1 MDEFEEDHPPRTT
14 QLDFS
19 GRTAA
24 DGRNSSSRANRVVK
38 MRLLSLFGLLLLVIV
53 AMKEAGKPERWM
65 WLGFDQPTDPAFVSD
80 DEISDGDILL
90 ETESFADGPD
100 SDSEPADSLGFMP
113 DRFASRLNKTD
124 GSTVD
129 EESAK
134 KIDTDAAGNRDPQKT
149 PVAVDF
155 WRATFLKLTD
165 SQQEAL
171 YQLLRRIDTARL
183 QPPQSDLPLA
193 ATVERLIQLQLDHQS
208 STLGE
213 LAVMPQGDKKNELT
227 EDLFAFDQSWQKQA
241 LPALQASIAGNDF
254 SMANQATIRSIRDT
268 IDPIVLRAVE
278 DMTGMGN
285 PRDKL
290 AWLAIW
296 DFVQRDA
303 ETVNAKN
310 ESETRLLQLKGQP
323 GAFRGQTITVTG
335 TARTIRLKV
344 LKQTLLNLDQYYEVW
359 IDPPSRVNDGLICV
373 YVATLPKGFDAVVP
387 PVTEKFQDIK
397 VPMTVAGRFF
407 KLRSYQDA
415 SKSVS
420 HCPVLI
426 AETFAT
432 DIEANLSRSGVAV
445 AKWQPSSLLS
455 FAFVI
460 IAGLAAVGIALAV
473 FRSTKSGTE
482 RADKPVSK
490 RVERS
495 LDALAD
501 DETVM
506 TEAQRV
512 AELNKRLEED
522 FS

>member
-1 MDEFEEDHPPRTT
+1 MDEFEEDRPPRTT

-19 GRTAA
+19 GRTTA
-24 DGRNSSSRANRVVK
+24 DGRNSSSRASRVAK
-38 MRLLSLFGLLLLVIV
+38 MRLLSLFGLLLLVLV

-65 WLGFDQPTDPAFVSD
+65 WLGFDQPADPAFVSD
-80 DEISDGDILL
+80 DEISDGDIFL
-90 ETESFADGPD
+90 EAGTLADQ
-100 SDSEPADSLGFMP
+100 SDTGAAPANGLGYMP
-113 DRFASRLNKTD
+113 DRFASRLNNADSRTA
-124 GSTVD
+124 D

-134 KIDTDAAGNRDPQKT
+134 KFDTGATGNRDPQKT

-155 WRATFLKLTD
+155 WRATYSKLTD
-165 SQQEAL
+165 SQQEAF

-183 QPPQSDLPLA
+183 EPPQSDLPLD
-193 ATVERLIQLQLDHQS
+193 ATVKRLIQLQLNHQS
-208 STLGE
+208 TTLGE
-213 LAVMPQGDKKNELT
+213 LAVMPKGDQKNELT

-241 LPALQASIAGNDF
+241 LPALQASIVGDDF
-254 SMANQATIRSIRDT
+254 SMTNQATIRSIRDT
-268 IDPIVLRAVE
+268 IDPIVIRAVE

-285 PRDKL
+285 SRDKL

-296 DFVQRDA
+296 DFVQRDS

-323 GAFRGQTITVTG
+323 GAFRGEAITVSG
-335 TARTIRLKV
+335 TARTIRLKI

-359 IDPPSRVNDGLICV
+359 MDPPGRVNDGLICV
-373 YVATLPKGFDAVVP
+373 CVATLPESFDTVLP
-387 PVTEKFQDIK
+387 PVTENFQDIK
-397 VPMTVAGRFF
+397 VPVTVAGRFF
-407 KLRSYQDA
+407 KIRSYQDA

-426 AETFAT
+426 AETFTA
-432 DIEANLSRSGVAV
+432 DIEANFSKSDVAA
-445 AKWQPSSLLS
+445 AKWQPSALLS
-455 FAFVI
+455 FAFLVL
-460 IAGLAAVGIALAV
+460 AGLVAIGIAYAV

-490 RVERS
+490 RVGRS
-495 LDALAD
+495 LEALVD

-506 TEAQRV
+506 TDAQRV